1 MHFTMRTLAL
11 PVVTV
16 ATALALTAC
25 GSSSAGNPGQNMP
38 GMPGMNNS
46 SSSASTPATS
56 ASAGPAATGPHNPAD
71 VTFAAGMIPHHQQ
84 AITMA
89 QMALTQATNPE
100 VKKLATAIKAAQDP
114 EIQTMSGWLAG
125 WGQPVPATTGATH
138 DMSQMGSPT
147 SDGMGGMG
155 DMDGMGGMSG
165 MMSDEE
171 MSQLSSTSGAAFDKL
186 WLQMMVKHHQGA
198 VAMARTELTDGANTQ
213 AKQLAQSIID
223 SQSTEITTMT
233 TLLTTLG
240 S

>member
-1 MHFTMRTLAL
+1 MNFTMRTLAL
-11 PVVTV
+11 PVVTA
-16 ATALALTAC
+16 ATALALAAC

-38 GMPGMNNS
+38 GMPGMNS
-46 SSSASTPATS
+46 SSGSASTSAPAGTA
-56 ASAGPAATGPHNPAD
+56 ASGPHNPAD

-114 EIQTMSGWLAG
+114 EIQTMSGWLTG

-147 SDGMGGMG
+147 SDAMGDMGGMGGM
-155 DMDGMGGMSG
+155 DGTGGMSG
-165 MMSDEE
+165 MMSDKE
-171 MSQLSSTSGAAFDKL
+171 MSQLSATSGAAFDKL

-198 VAMARTELTDGANTQ
+198 VAMARTELTDGANTE

-233 TLLTTLG
+233 TLLATLG

>member
-114 EIQTMSGWLAG
+114 EIQTMSGWLTG
-125 WGQPVPATTGATH
+125 WGQPVPATTATTH

-147 SDGMGGMG
+147 SDAMGGTG
-155 DMDGMGGMSG
+155 GMDGMGGVSG

-171 MSQLSSTSGAAFDKL
+171 MSQLSATSGAAFDKL

-240 S
+240 N